1 VPRRA
6 LRQVEDESGEHGL
19 VDNSNDP
26 YVQKIMDLAGDRSL
40 FEKSPDQ
47 LLSLRKSLF
56 RDLLSFLSKH
66 SSHYRTMFER
76 LRIDPKSADLQ
87 EDLPKVIL
95 TADTLRGEAWKS
107 LVVDGVE
114 QGGLVFSSSG
124 TTQKEPVQIY
134 RSPTDL
140 EVMTRANTNLFEF
153 VYGDILK
160 DGVAL
165 FMAAPEL
172 KDQLNFVAFVDM
184 CLNRKGI
191 ELIYGMRL
199 LQGEGAPWS
208 RLVQD
213 RSKIVKFFKSKKEP
227 KLFFTAPAGVFLICK
242 NFEEM
247 SSLKRL
253 LGKLVAGAP
262 PVSLRTQGIVVTG
275 GGSKGILGVPEYGAL
290 VKMASRHFVAQD
302 TKGTNVPAPFMDVY
316 GCTETLTAIL
326 SRFGSHYGIPHPL
339 QHVFLVDPRTYKPL
353 KEGDGEGVLGFLDLH
368 NTSFLG
374 TFYPGDIFRSHKSN
388 LCYGQEFSFVR
399 RLQASEGWSL
409 QRACGGALEE
419 LMSRGT

>member
-1 VPRRA
+1 
-6 LRQVEDESGEHGL
+6 L
-19 VDNSNDP
+19 VDHSNDP
-26 YVQKIMDLAGDRSL
+26 YVQKILDLAGDRSL

-87 EDLPKVIL
+87 EDLLKVVL
-95 TADTLRGEAWKS
+95 TADTLRGAAWKS
-107 LVVDGVE
+107 LVIDGVE

-172 KDQLNFVAFVDM
+172 KDRLNFVAFVDM
-184 CLNRKGI
+184 CLKRKGI
-191 ELIYGMRL
+191 ELIYGMKL
-199 LQGEGAPWS
+199 LEGEGAPWS

-213 RSKIVKFFKSKKEP
+213 RDKIVKFFKSRKEP
-227 KLFFTAPAGVFLICK
+227 KLFFTAPAGVFLVCK

-247 SSLKRL
+247 SSLRRL
-253 LGKLVAGAP
+253 LSRLVAGVP
-262 PVSLRTQGIVVTG
+262 PVFLGKQGVVVTG
-275 GGSKGILGVPEYGAL
+275 GGSKGILDVPWYGDL
-290 VKMASRHFVAQD
+290 VKMASRHFLAKD
-302 TKGTNVPAPFMDVY
+302 SKGANAPAPFMDVY

-326 SRFGSHYGIPHPL
+326 SRFGSHGGIPHPL
-339 QHVFLVDPRTYKPL
+339 QHIFLVDRRTYKPL
-353 KEGDGEGVLGFLDLH
+353 KEKDVEGVLGFLDLH

-374 TFYPGDIFRSHKSN
+374 AFYPGDIFRSQESN
-388 LCYGQEFSFVR
+388 LCYGQEFNFVR

-409 QRACGGALEE
+409 QRACGGTLEE

>member
-1 VPRRA
+1 
-6 LRQVEDESGEHGL
+6 L

>member
-1 VPRRA
+1 M
-6 LRQVEDESGEHGL
+6 
-19 VDNSNDP
+19 VDHSNDP
-26 YVQKIMDLAGDRSL
+26 YVQRILDLAADRSL

-56 RDLLSFLSKH
+56 RDLLSFLSTH

-76 LRIDPKSADLQ
+76 LRVDPKSADLQ

-95 TADTLRGEAWKS
+95 SADTLRGEAWKS
-107 LVVDGVE
+107 LVIDGVE

-124 TTQKEPVQIY
+124 TTQKEPVRIY

-153 VYGDILK
+153 VYGDVLK

-172 KDQLNFVAFVDM
+172 KDRLNFVAFVDM
-184 CLNRKGI
+184 CLNRERI
-191 ELIYGMRL
+191 ELIYGMKL
-199 LQGEGAPWS
+199 LKGEGAPWS

-213 RSKIVKFFKSKKEP
+213 RSKIVKFFKSRKEP
-227 KLFFTAPAGVFLICK
+227 KLFFTAPAGVFLVCK

-247 SSLKRL
+247 SPLKRQ
-253 LGKLVAGAP
+253 LGRLIAGAP
-262 PVSLRTQGIVVTG
+262 PVALRKQGVVVTG
-275 GGSKGILGVPEYGAL
+275 GGSKGIVEVPEYGAL
-290 VKMASRHFVAQD
+290 VKMASKHFLAQD
-302 TKGTNVPAPFMDVY
+302 REGARVPAPFMDVY

-326 SRFGSHYGIPHPL
+326 SRFGSHGGLPHPL

-353 KEGDGEGVLGFLDLH
+353 KESDGEGVLGFLDLH

-374 TFYPGDIFRSHKSN
+374 AFYPGDIFRSHESN
-388 LCYGQEFSFVR
+388 LFYGQEFSFVR

>member
-1 VPRRA
+1 M
-6 LRQVEDESGEHGL
+6 

>member
-1 VPRRA
+1 MVN
-6 LRQVEDESGEHGL
+6 H
-19 VDNSNDP
+19 SNDP
-26 YVQKIMDLAGDRSL
+26 YVQKILDLAGDKSL

-56 RDLLSFLSKH
+56 KDLLSFLSTH
-66 SSHYRTMFER
+66 SSHYRTTFEK

-87 EDLPKVIL
+87 EDLPKLVL
-95 TADTLRGEAWKS
+95 TAVTLRGAAWKS
-107 LVVDGVE
+107 LVIDGME

-124 TTQKEPVQIY
+124 TTQKGLVQVY

-153 VYGDILK
+153 VYGDVLK

-172 KDQLNFVAFVDM
+172 KTRLNFVAFVDM

-191 ELIYGMRL
+191 ELIYGMKL
-199 LQGEGAPWS
+199 LEGEGAPWS

-213 RSKIVKFFKSKKEP
+213 RSKIVKFFKSRKEP
-227 KLFFTAPAGVFLICK
+227 KLFFTAPAGVFLVCK
-242 NFEEM
+242 NFQEM
-247 SSLKRL
+247 SAAKRL
-253 LGKLVAGAP
+253 VTRLVAGAP
-262 PVSLRTQGIVVTG
+262 PVFLGKQGVVVTG
-275 GGSKGILGVPEYGAL
+275 GGSKGIVDVPEYGAL
-290 VKMASRHFVAQD
+290 VNLASKHFLAND
-302 TKGTNVPAPFMDVY
+302 GEGRSVPAPFIDVY

-326 SRFGSHYGIPHPL
+326 SRFETHSGIPHPL

-353 KEGDGEGVLGFLDLH
+353 EEGDGEGVLGFLDLH

-374 TFYPGDIFRSHKSN
+374 AFYPGDIFRSHTSN

-399 RLQASEGWSL
+399 RLQASEGWNL